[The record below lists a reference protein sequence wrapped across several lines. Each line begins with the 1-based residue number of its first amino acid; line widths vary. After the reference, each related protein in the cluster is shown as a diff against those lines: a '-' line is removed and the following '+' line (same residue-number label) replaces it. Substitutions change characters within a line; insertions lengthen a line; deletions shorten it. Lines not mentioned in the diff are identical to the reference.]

1 MYAYKE
7 KLKAINLYFKYE
19 SYAAVINELGYP
31 SRLAL
36 RNWIEEHKRHGDV
49 KKEITRR
56 SKYTEK
62 QKQTAV
68 DHYLEYG
75 KCYSRTIRMLGYP
88 RRALLTNWVMEMAP
102 QSRKFK
108 RNGINLTSKEKEAGI
123 FALLTRNTSA
133 QKIADDIGVSRE
145 SLYQYKDQLLGKGVS
160 INKMKKP
167 NDTDVN
173 KLKDQVK
180 QLQDELSQ
188 LQMQK
193 NILENAG
200 EIIKKDQGIF
210 WKR

>member
-62 QKQTAV
+62 QKQTSV

-88 RRALLTNWVMEMAP
+88 CLALLTNWVMGMAP

-108 RNGINLTSKEKEAGI
+108 RNEINLISKEKEAGV

-133 QKIADDIGVSRE
+133 QKIADDMGVS
-145 SLYQYKDQLLGKGVS
+145 
-160 INKMKKP
+160 
-167 NDTDVN
+167 
-173 KLKDQVK
+173 
-180 QLQDELSQ
+180 
-188 LQMQK
+188 
-193 NILENAG
+193 
-200 EIIKKDQGIF
+200 
-210 WKR
+210 